1 MLIMGK
7 LQMHEKERNKKFV
20 SLTDVLTK
28 DKAFSNLRK
37 TVLQSDVISEFH
49 NIFPHF
55 NKTVKPVNVY
65 KGTLYLE
72 VENSVLKNE
81 LFLQRNLISKKIN
94 EHFHKNII
102 KNIKFKSF

>member
-1 MLIMGK
+1 MPDD
-7 LQMHEKERNKKFV
+7 ERNKKIV
-20 SLTDVLTK
+20 SLTEILKK

-37 TVLQSDVISEFH
+37 TVLQNDVITEFY
-49 NIFPHF
+49 NIFPHLK
-55 NKTVKPVNVY
+55 KTVSPINVY

-81 LFLQRNLISKKIN
+81 LFLQRNLMAKKIN
-94 EHFHKNII
+94 QHFNKNII